1 MEMYYIGLFNT
12 AQIPNMDTLVY
23 YDVLEN
29 NIGYLYIGAEAAE
42 GTTPEEILQSQDF
55 IKVQDAITYFNDNDI
70 EKLIVD
76 LRFNLGGN
84 DMQAAVMMGLF
95 YENSSF
101 YEYITGSYDVNY
113 EIIYTLMTEPLTPK
127 YEGEIA
133 VIVDP
138 NCISTGEGLAMM
150 FQRLENAQIVSHWGT
165 NGSFGMVNYEPV
177 FMPAGLAVTF
187 PQGKSLNENYVIQ
200 LDSDSTL
207 AGGVSPDNKVPITI
221 ENIILQWEEGRD
233 VQLEYA
239 QSLLLEVDEKI
250 MNNEFVVFP
259 VPCSNVLNIKITSGK
274 VADYKIDFFNSQ
286 GQRTLTN
293 QLNYNGSNQ
302 MFTLDLSHLSC
313 GMYFYRLSS
322 GAKVASGKIVI
333 ER

>member
-1 MEMYYIGLFNT
+1 
-12 AQIPNMDTLVY
+12 
-23 YDVLEN
+23 
-29 NIGYLYIGAEAAE
+29 
-42 GTTPEEILQSQDF
+42 
-55 IKVQDAITYFNDNDI
+55 VQDAVTYFNDNNID
-70 EKLIVD
+70 KLIVD

-101 YEYITGSYDVNY
+101 YEYITGSYDDDY

-127 YEGEIA
+127 YKGEIA

-138 NCISTGEGLAMM
+138 NCISTGEGMAMM

-165 NGSFGMVNYEPV
+165 NGSFGMVDYEPV

-207 AGGVSPDNKVPITI
+207 SGGVMPDSKIPFTV
-221 ENIILQWEEGRD
+221 ENIILQWEEGQD

-239 QSLLLEVDEKI
+239 QSLLLNVDEKTI
-250 MNNEFVVFP
+250 NNEFLVYP
-259 VPCSNVLNIKITSGK
+259 IPCSNILNIKMTSTK
-274 VADYKIDFFNSQ
+274 VANYKIDFFNSQ
-286 GQRTLTN
+286 GQKMLTN
-293 QLNYNGSNQ
+293 QLNYNGGSQ
-302 MFTLDLSHLSC
+302 VFTLDLSHLVS
-313 GMYFYRLSS
+313 GMYFYRISS
-322 GAKVASGKIVI
+322 GAKLASGKIVI